1 MLKRSAI
8 EVGQASAWVPSGP
21 GLQAALWAAVIL
33 ACALALVS
41 CKQRERVDFEQVR
54 GDFVFGS
61 LALSPVSA
69 TQQGYHFH
77 KRLPLDEMIDDYSQP
92 GIRGQHL
99 FWDRFRDRLAKT
111 DPNSLAPEDR
121 ADYEIIRDQIALAL
135 LELDTIQNWRHN
147 PTVYVELAGNALFE
161 PYVLEYAPKET
172 RYRQIIARL
181 GKIPNLMEQAKAN
194 LITSPEVWTRVAQQE
209 NEGNIGLIEGP
220 LKTDAPAALRADY
233 DKAAKPA
240 VDALRAFNTWLKT
253 DLATRLSDW
262 RLGKTNYD
270 LKFKYTLEVDKTP
283 AEVLEE
289 AEAELKATQ
298 EKMAKLAAPLSI
310 REALDKLARDHTT
323 PENYL
328 ADARKDLT
336 EATEYVR
343 AKNLVPLPDTKNL
356 RVIETPEFMRGI
368 YGVGGFAPAPALEP
382 QLGAFYWVT
391 PIPKS
396 WPKERVESKLREY
409 NTYGLQHLTV
419 HEAMPGHYVQ
429 LEYANRL
436 EPQSRRLLRNIYG
449 NTPYVEGWAFYTQ
462 QLMADEGYLDNA
474 PGYRMTLYKQI
485 LRAIGNAILDIRL
498 HTMGMTDQQ
507 AMDLMLNQTFQ
518 EKEEAT
524 AKLQRAALSSAQLP
538 CYFVGWKGW
547 WQVRDDY
554 QKANAGTFNLS
565 AFHERALK
573 ESAVP
578 LPVLGRLLG
587 NR

>member
-1 MLKRSAI
+1 M
-8 EVGQASAWVPSGP
+8 
-21 GLQAALWAAVIL
+21 L

-41 CKQRERVDFEQVR
+41 CKKHEPVDFEQVR

-61 LALSPVSA
+61 LAQSPVSA

-92 GIRGQHL
+92 GMRGQHQ
-99 FWDRFRDRLAKT
+99 FWTGFRDRLAKI
-111 DPNSLAPEDR
+111 DPKELSPEDR
-121 ADYEIIRDQIALAL
+121 ADYGMIHDQIEQAL

-147 PTVYVELAGNALFE
+147 PTQYVELAGNALFE

-172 RYRQIIARL
+172 RYKHIIARL
-181 GKIPNLMEQAKAN
+181 ASIPNLMEQAKAN
-194 LITSPEVWTRVAQQE
+194 LISSPEVWTRVAQQE

-220 LKTDAPAALRADY
+220 LKTDAPAALRAQY
-233 DKAAKPA
+233 DQAAKPA
-240 VDALRAFNTWLKT
+240 VDALRGFNHWLKT

-283 AEVLEE
+283 EQVLAE
-289 AEAELKATQ
+289 AEAELKVTQ
-298 EKMAKLAAPLSI
+298 QKMAKLAAPLSI
-310 REALDKLARDHTT
+310 REALDKIARDHTT

-328 ADARKDLT
+328 AEARKDLV
-336 EATEYVR
+336 EATQFVR
-343 AKNLVPLPDTKNL
+343 AKNLVPLLATKNL
-356 RVIETPEFMRGI
+356 QVIETPEFMRGI
-368 YGVGGFAPAPALEP
+368 YGVGGFAPAPVLEP

-409 NTYGLQHLTV
+409 NTYGLKHLTV

-429 LEYANRL
+429 FEYANRV
-436 EPQSRRLLRNIYG
+436 EPRSRRLLRNIYG

-462 QLMADEGYLDNA
+462 QLMADEGYLSDS

-498 HTMGMTDQQ
+498 HTMGMTDAQ

-518 EKEEAT
+518 EREEAI
-524 AKLQRAALSSAQLP
+524 AKLQRAALSSTQLP

-547 WQVRDDY
+547 WQVRDEY
-554 QKANAGTFNLS
+554 QKANADTFTL
-565 AFHERALK
+565 AGFHERALK

-578 LPVLGRLLG
+578 LPVLGRLLAG
-587 NR
+587 R

>member
-1 MLKRSAI
+1 MLKWSA
-8 EVGQASAWVPSGP
+8 VM
-21 GLQAALWAAVIL
+21 LL
-33 ACALALVS
+33 AGALALVS
-41 CKQRERVDFEQVR
+41 CRKHEPMDFEQVR

-69 TQQGYHFH
+69 TQQGYHVH
-77 KRLPLDEMIDDYSQP
+77 NQLPLDEMIDDYSQP
-92 GIRGQHL
+92 GIHGQRM
-99 FWDRFRDRLAKT
+99 FWERFRDRLSKIDA
-111 DPNSLAPEDR
+111 DSLSAEDR
-121 ADYEIIRDQIALAL
+121 ADYAMIRDQIALAF
-135 LELDTIQNWRHN
+135 LELDSIQSYRHN
-147 PTVYVELAGNALFE
+147 PTLYVELAGNALFE

-172 RYRQIIARL
+172 RYKQIVARL
-181 GKIPNLMEQAKAN
+181 GRLPNLMEQAKAN
-194 LITSPEVWTRVAQQE
+194 LISSPEVWTRVAQQE
-209 NEGNIGLIEGP
+209 NDGNIELIEGQ
-220 LKTDAPAALRADY
+220 LKTDAPASLRADY
-233 DKAAKPA
+233 DKAAGPA
-240 VDALRAFNTWLKT
+240 VDALRAFNNWLKT

-270 LKFKYTLEVDKTP
+270 AKFKYVLEVDKTP

-310 REALDKLARDHTT
+310 REALDKIARDHTT

-328 ADARKDLT
+328 ADARKDLL
-336 EATEYVR
+336 EATDFVR
-343 AKNLVPLPDTKNL
+343 SKSLVPLPDTKNL
-356 RVIETPEFMRGI
+356 TVIETPEFMRGI
-368 YGVGGFAPAPALEP
+368 YGVGGFNPAPALEP

-391 PIPKS
+391 PIPKG

-429 LEYANRL
+429 FEYANRV

-462 QLMADEGYLDNA
+462 EMMADEGYLNNA

-485 LRAIGNAILDIRL
+485 LRGIGNAILDIRL
-498 HTMGMTDQQ
+498 HTMGMTDEQ

-518 EKEEAT
+518 EKEEAV
-524 AKLQRAALSSAQLP
+524 AKLQRAALSSVQLP

-547 WQVRDDY
+547 RQVRGDY
-554 QKANAGTFNLS
+554 EQANAGTFTLS
-565 AFHERALK
+565 GFHERALK

>member
-1 MLKRSAI
+1 MLK
-8 EVGQASAWVPSGP
+8 WSGV
-21 GLQAALWAAVIL
+21 AVL

-41 CKQRERVDFEQVR
+41 CKRREHVDFEQVR
-54 GDFVFGS
+54 SDFVLGS

-77 KRLPLDEMIDDYSQP
+77 QRLPLDEMIDDFSQP
-92 GIRGQHL
+92 GMRGQHQ
-99 FWDRFRDRLAKT
+99 FFERFRDRLART
-111 DPNSLAPEDR
+111 DPDSLSPEDR

-135 LELDTIQNWRHN
+135 LELDSIQNWRHN
-147 PTVYVELAGNALFE
+147 PTLYVETAGNALFE

-172 RYRQIIARL
+172 RYKQIIARL
-181 GKIPNLMEQAKAN
+181 ARIPNLMEQAKAN
-194 LITSPEVWTRVAQQE
+194 LVTSPEVWTRVAQQE
-209 NEGNIGLIEGP
+209 NEGNIDLIEGL

-233 DKAAKPA
+233 EKAAKPA
-240 VDALRAFNTWLKT
+240 TDALRAFNHWLKT
-253 DLATRLSDW
+253 DLANRLSDW

-283 AEVLEE
+283 AQVLAE
-289 AEAELKATQ
+289 AEAELKATR
-298 EKMAKLAAPLSI
+298 EKMARLAAPLSI
-310 REALDKLARDHTT
+310 REALDKIARDHTT

-328 ADARKDLT
+328 ADARKDLA
-336 EATEYVR
+336 EATDFVR

-356 RVIETPEFMRGI
+356 QVIETPEFMRGI
-368 YGVGGFAPAPALEP
+368 YGVGGFAPAPVLEP

-391 PIPKS
+391 PIPKG

-429 LEYANRL
+429 FEYANRV

-462 QLMADEGYLDNA
+462 QLMADQGYLNNA

-485 LRAIGNAILDIRL
+485 MRAIGNAILDIRL

-547 WQVRDDY
+547 WQVRDEY
-554 QKANAGTFNLS
+554 EKANAGTFTL
-565 AFHERALK
+565 AGFHQRALD

-587 NR
+587 SR

>member
-1 MLKRSAI
+1 MM
-8 EVGQASAWVPSGP
+8 
-21 GLQAALWAAVIL
+21 L
-33 ACALALVS
+33 ACALGLVS
-41 CKQRERVDFEQVR
+41 CKKSERVDFEQVR

-61 LALSPVSA
+61 LALAPVSA

-99 FWDRFRDRLAKT
+99 FWERFRDRLAKI

-121 ADYEIIRDQIALAL
+121 ADYEMIRDQIALAL

-147 PTVYVELAGNALFE
+147 PTQYVELAGNALFE

-172 RYRQIIARL
+172 RYKQIIARL

-194 LITSPEVWTRVAQQE
+194 LITSPDVWTRVAQQE

-220 LKTDAPAALRADY
+220 LKTDAPAALRAQY

-240 VDALRAFNTWLKT
+240 VDSLRAFNNWLKT
-253 DLATRLSDW
+253 DLANRLSDW
-262 RLGKTNYD
+262 RLGRTNYD

-283 AEVLEE
+283 AQVLAE

-310 REALDKLARDHTT
+310 REALDKIARDHTT

-328 ADARKDLT
+328 AAARKDLT
-336 EATEYVR
+336 EATEFVR

-391 PIPKS
+391 PIPNS

-409 NTYGLQHLTV
+409 NTFGLQHLTV

-429 LEYANRL
+429 FEYANRV

-462 QLMADEGYLDNA
+462 QLMADEGYLNGA

-498 HTMGMTDQQ
+498 QTMGMTDAQ

-547 WQVRDDY
+547 WQVRDAY
-554 QKANAGTFNLS
+554 QKANAGSFTLS
-565 AFHERALK
+565 GFHTRALN

-578 LPVLGRLLG
+578 LPVLERLLLREAPRGG
-587 NR
+587 N

>member
-1 MLKRSAI
+1 MSMRQLARRAP
-8 EVGQASAWVPSGP
+8 AC
-21 GLQAALWAAVIL
+21 GLLAIL
-33 ACALALVS
+33 AFALGLLSCRKSTGVS
-41 CKQRERVDFEQVR
+41 DFAKVR
-54 GDFVFGS
+54 ADFVFGS
-61 LALSPVSA
+61 LALSPVQA

-77 KRLPLDEMIDDYSQP
+77 NQLPLDEMIDDYSP
-92 GIRGQHL
+92 AGVRAQHL
-99 FWDRFRDRLAKT
+99 FFERFRDRLAKI
-111 DPNSLAPEDR
+111 DPASLAPEDR
-121 ADYEIIRDQIALAL
+121 ADYQIVSDQIALAL

-147 PTVYVELAGNALFE
+147 PTQYVEMAGNALFE
-161 PYVLEYAPKET
+161 PYVLEYAPRET

-181 GKIPNLMEQAKAN
+181 ARIPNLMDQAKAN
-194 LITSPEVWTRVAQQE
+194 LVTAPEVWTRVAGQE
-209 NEGNIGLIEGP
+209 NEGNIELIEGP
-220 LKTDAPAALRADY
+220 LKADVPAVLRAGY
-233 DKAAKPA
+233 DKAAQPA
-240 VDALRAFNTWLKT
+240 VAALRAFNNWLKT
-253 DLATRLSDW
+253 DLSTRLCDW

-270 LKFKYTLEVDKTP
+270 LKFRYTLEVDKTP
-283 AEVLEE
+283 AQVLEE

-298 EKMAKLAAPLSI
+298 EKMAKLAAPLTI
-310 REALDKLARDHTT
+310 RQALDKIAQDHTT

-328 ADARKDLT
+328 ADARKDLN
-336 EATEYVR
+336 EATNYVR
-343 AKNLVPLPDTKNL
+343 TKNLVPLPDTKNL

-368 YGVGGFAPAPALEP
+368 YGVGGFDPAPALEP
-382 QLGAFYWVT
+382 QLGAFYWIT
-391 PIPKS
+391 PIPQD

-409 NTYGLQHLTV
+409 NTYGLEHLTV

-429 LEYANRL
+429 FEYANRL

-462 QLMADEGYLDNA
+462 QLMADEGYLNGA

-498 HTMGMTDQQ
+498 QTMGMTDAQ

-547 WQVRDDY
+547 WQVRDAY
-554 QKANAGTFNLS
+554 QKANAGSFTLS
-565 AFHERALK
+565 GFHTRALN

-578 LPVLGRLLG
+578 LPVLERLLLREAPRGG
-587 NR
+587 N